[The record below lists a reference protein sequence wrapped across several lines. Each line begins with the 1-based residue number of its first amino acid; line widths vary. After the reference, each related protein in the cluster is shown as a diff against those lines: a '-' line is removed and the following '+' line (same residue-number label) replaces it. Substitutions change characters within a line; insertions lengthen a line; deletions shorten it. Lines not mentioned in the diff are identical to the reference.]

1 MTDKDPVEMLQ
12 TAFPDAIQDIV
23 RFRGDITIQVEREPI
38 ADVCRYCRDTKG
50 LEYNFLSD
58 VTGIDYYPQEPRF
71 AVAYQLYSMP
81 HNRSLCLKVYLSG
94 DDLSL
99 PSVTPVYPAA
109 NWSER
114 EVYDLFGIAF
124 TGHPDLRRILMPEN
138 WDGHPLRKDYPLGY
152 ETVQFSFN
160 FDDINKHKPYA
171 KE

>member
-1 MTDKDPVEMLQ
+1 MTDQDPVEVLQ
-12 TAFPDAIQDIV
+12 TAFPDAVQDIQ
-23 RFRGDITIQVEREPI
+23 RFRGDITVQVDGESI
-38 ADVCRYCRDTKG
+38 AEVCRYCRDTKG

-58 VTGIDYYPQEPRF
+58 VTGVDYYPQDPRF
-71 AVAYQLYSMP
+71 AVIYQLYSMA
-81 HNRSLCLKVYLSG
+81 HNRSLCLKVYLT
-94 DDLSL
+94 DEEPSL

-114 EVYDLFGIAF
+114 EVYDLFGITF

-160 FDDINKHKPYA
+160 FDDIDEHKPYA